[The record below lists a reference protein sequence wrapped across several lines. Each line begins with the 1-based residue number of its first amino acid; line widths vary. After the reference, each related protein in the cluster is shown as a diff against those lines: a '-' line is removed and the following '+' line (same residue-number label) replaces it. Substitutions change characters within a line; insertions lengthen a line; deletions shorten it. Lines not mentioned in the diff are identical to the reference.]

1 MKPDPQ
7 KNRLYK
13 LFGAQA
19 DGTISPEEH
28 AELQECLR
36 NDPDARRLWFAYQD
50 VDDGLIES
58 AADRAAIPPT
68 QRNRTT
74 PRHRFQWR
82 ILTSA
87 AAGVAIG
94 LFTAS
99 MVFAYT
105 GPRRVKQNL
114 ALANPSFED
123 VAGSSLK
130 SNAPLEL
137 AWVGAGTVVEAQQ
150 GFEPAEG
157 QQMLRLQTSKPT
169 EAHWGAFT
177 SNAKI
182 SQVIDLRKWREA
194 LLDGSAAVDWIVYFN
209 GSPGIQTIKTTYRVD
224 ARAYAGE
231 VSVLEERW
239 EERQN
244 HEVAHCISK
253 VESNR
258 DPASWQA
265 VSGSL
270 ILPPDTD
277 FLLIELK
284 LFQAD
289 RGETPIALSESQH
302 FVDNMELSLLTSS
315 HSRSVAL
322 TQSNP

>member
-1 MKPDPQ
+1 M
-7 KNRLYK
+7 
-13 LFGAQA
+13 
-19 DGTISPEEH
+19 
-28 AELQECLR
+28 
-36 NDPDARRLWFAYQD
+36 
-50 VDDGLIES
+50 
-58 AADRAAIPPT
+58 
-68 QRNRTT
+68 
-74 PRHRFQWR
+74 
-82 ILTSA
+82 
-87 AAGVAIG
+87 
-94 LFTAS
+94 
-99 MVFAYT
+99 
-105 GPRRVKQNL
+105 
-114 ALANPSFED
+114 
-123 VAGSSLK
+123 
-130 SNAPLEL
+130 
-137 AWVGAGTVVEAQQ
+137 
-150 GFEPAEG
+150 
-157 QQMLRLQTSKPT
+157 
-169 EAHWGAFT
+169 
-177 SNAKI
+177 
-182 SQVIDLRKWREA
+182 
-194 LLDGSAAVDWIVYFN
+194 
-209 GSPGIQTIKTTYRVD
+209 KTTYRVD